1 MINHLEML
9 IMIGIDYK
17 EKESY
22 FVKLLRILSFK
33 VIELS
38 VIAPPSDPAVNNM
51 NPKVRRIKVPLKF
64 LSLFIDFILIKILV

>member
-1 MINHLEML
+1 
-9 IMIGIDYK
+9 
-17 EKESY
+17 
-22 FVKLLRILSFK
+22 RILSFS

-38 VIAPPSDPAVNNM
+38 LIAPPSDPAVNNI